1 MLVTTALNGFS
12 SRSYIDV
19 RSQPVSLLFGN
30 FQSCEKKSE
39 IETLESRRLCCVSDR
54 KCRHVD
60 NFGADNDV
68 IFRHM
73 YWSLYSRSYLN
84 LFRTI
89 YVLRTV
95 LARRMYFSC
104 YLCYNPETGGV
115 QLENILCQGNCN
127 CVHKILRSVWDI
139 RVAFVKIHFRR
150 PGRFPKTTNI
160 SFSDEIGTVLRNNN
174 LYFKT

>member
-1 MLVTTALNGFS
+1 MTTALNGFS

-60 NFGADNDV
+60 IFGADNDV

-104 YLCYNPETGGV
+104 YLCYNPETGGL
-115 QLENILCQGNCN
+115 QLENILWVTVIVFTRYWGQCE
-127 CVHKILRSVWDI
+127 IW
-139 RVAFVKIHFRR
+139 VAFVKIHFRR